1 MIFFCRVAPH
11 STIEMARTKNDF
23 AWFNGARLGQNDV
36 ARPDWF
42 ALVYWPMVVGLYLVL
57 TRGARLDK
65 NAALVKVRAA
75 AQGMLVQRRHEW
87 QMWRQSLVSHVK
99 FTRRDP
105 LYGPGF

>member
-1 MIFFCRVAPH
+1 MTITDSH
-11 STIEMARTKNDF
+11 SLMDIRS
-23 AWFNGARLGQNDV
+23 LG
-36 ARPDWF
+36 
-42 ALVYWPMVVGLYLVL
+42 L

>member
-1 MIFFCRVAPH
+1 
-11 STIEMARTKNDF
+11 MARTNNDF

-105 LYGPGF
+105 LYGSGF

>member
-1 MIFFCRVAPH
+1 
-11 STIEMARTKNDF
+11 
-23 AWFNGARLGQNDV
+23 
-36 ARPDWF
+36 
-42 ALVYWPMVVGLYLVL
+42 MVVGLYLVL